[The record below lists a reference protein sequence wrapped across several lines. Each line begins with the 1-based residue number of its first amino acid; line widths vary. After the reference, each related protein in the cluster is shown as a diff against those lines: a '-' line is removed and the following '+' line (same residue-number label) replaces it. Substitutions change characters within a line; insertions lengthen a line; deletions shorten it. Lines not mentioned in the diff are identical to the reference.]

1 MLTKEECFNKLRNL
15 KGIQECIEG
24 HINAVG
30 YMALTG
36 AIENYEQLI
45 NEHFELVEEVSV
57 LMTMR
62 GEE

>member
-1 MLTKEECFNKLRNL
+1 MLIKEECLNKLRNL
-15 KGIQECIEG
+15 KGIQECVEG
-24 HINAVG
+24 QINAVG
-30 YMALTG
+30 YIALSG

-62 GEE
+62 GER